1 MKKEK
6 EMEMER
12 EKENQEGGKLSE
24 EEKKLL
30 RRIYK
35 SRKERMSVVVRKFQI
50 LFDYRQKK
58 ISVRP

>member
-1 MKKEK
+1 MEKEK
-6 EMEMER
+6 